1 MEGWDV
7 REGGGYKKKRVYRE
21 KDQDIE
27 KKQEEHWEKKV
38 NNNISCITV
47 TSLGQLIWETS
58 SSI

>member
-21 KDQDIE
+21 RDQDIE

-38 NNNISCITV
+38 NSNISCITV